1 MTLRKIRAED
11 GRGMVTAEL
20 AVTTL
25 AAFAVLTMM
34 CWGIYLVVTQL
45 RCVDAAAAI
54 ARQAARA
61 DTTAVG
67 KAKAAAPSGATISI
81 DKRPSLVTVIVR
93 VKLDRWVAGCL
104 PCLSRLARR
113 WFRSPQQ
120 LTDHEHAENRGL
132 RVGKRIG
139 FDGRDSGRRRGA
151 RQCRL
156 GDRRIRRRLSPGS
169 CRG

>member
-1 MTLRKIRAED
+1 LREVRGRD

-20 AVTTL
+20 AVTIL

-54 ARQAARA
+54 ARQAARG

-81 DKRPSLVTVIVR
+81 DKGQGLVTVIVR
-93 VKLDRWVAGCL
+93 VRARPLGRWL
-104 PCLSRLARR
+104 PAVPLEANAQVV
-113 WFRSPQQ
+113 PEP
-120 LTDHEHAENRGL
+120 TAAEG
-132 RVGKRIG
+132 
-139 FDGRDSGRRRGA
+139 
-151 RQCRL
+151 
-156 GDRRIRRRLSPGS
+156 P
-169 CRG
+169 